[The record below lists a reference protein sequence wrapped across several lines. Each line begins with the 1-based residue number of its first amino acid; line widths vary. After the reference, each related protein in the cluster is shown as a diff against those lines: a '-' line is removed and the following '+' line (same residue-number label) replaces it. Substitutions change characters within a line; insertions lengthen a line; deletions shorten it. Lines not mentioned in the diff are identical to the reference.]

1 MTRINTNMSAVL
13 AALYMDRN
21 NTAMNTTMEQLST
34 GLKINSA
41 GDDPSGVI
49 AVGTLGGQ
57 ISGVND
63 ALSNAQQASNMM
75 ATADSSMSG
84 ISSLL
89 LQVQQLVSSAANS
102 AGQTTAQL
110 TADQNQLD
118 TLVASINQQA
128 GAANF
133 NGQNLLDGSLDYKTS
148 GLNAAQVSQLS
159 ISTAPVGTTAGPIPV
174 KVQLTQSA
182 TQAALFF
189 PAATVTGPVT
199 VNFTGPTG
207 SQTLTFAAGTTKAQ
221 VLAAI
226 NGTTSSTGLTAS
238 YVAGNPANAV
248 EINTSA
254 YGSAATESATVTT
267 GNPADFALQNS
278 VGAAATTASGTDIA
292 ALVNGQATTGA
303 GLTLNYA
310 GGTLDFNLT
319 AQAAFNAAGPGAT
332 TTFNITSGGA
342 LFQLGSQIG
351 AAQQVSVGIPSLK
364 ASALGDSVTG
374 FLSSLTTGGANSLS
388 SGNLQQA
395 MSIVT
400 EAETQVSSAQAR
412 VGSFQSDTLSTLTS
426 SLNTSLTSLTSA
438 QGAIQDTDYAVATA
452 ALSSEQVLEQAVT
465 SVMALANQEPS
476 YVLQLLK

>member
-49 AVGTLGGQ
+49 AAGNIGGQ

-63 ALSNAQQASNMM
+63 ALQNAQRASNLM
-75 ATADSSMSG
+75 ATADSAMSG

-89 LQVQQLVSSAANS
+89 LKVQQIVSSAANTS
-102 AGQTTAQL
+102 AMTPAQL
-110 TADQNQLD
+110 AADQNQLD

-148 GLNAAQVSQLS
+148 GLNPAQVSQLNIAS
-159 ISTAPVGTTAGPIPV
+159 APVGMTAGPIPV

-189 PAATVTGPVT
+189 PAATVANAVT

-207 SQTLTFAAGTTKAQ
+207 SQSLTFAAGTTKAQ

-226 NGTTSSTGLTAS
+226 NGTTSTTGLTAS

-254 YGSAATESATVTT
+254 YGSAATASATVTT

-278 VGAAATTASGTDIA
+278 VGNAATSASGTDIA
-292 ALVNGQATTGA
+292 ATVNGQATTGT
-303 GLTLNYA
+303 GLTLNYN
-310 GGTLDFNLT
+310 GGTLSFNLT
-319 AQAAFNAAGPGAT
+319 AQTAFNAAGPGAVT
-332 TTFNITSGGA
+332 NFNITSGGA
-342 LFQLGSQIG
+342 LFQLGAQIG
-351 AAQQVSVGIPSLK
+351 AAQQVSIGVPSLK
-364 ASALGDSVTG
+364 ASALGDSLTG

-395 MSIVT
+395 MSIVN
-400 EAETQVSSAQAR
+400 EAQSQVSSAQAR
-412 VGSFQSDTLSTLTS
+412 VGSFQANTLATLTS
-426 SLNTSLTSLTSA
+426 SLNTSLTSLSSA
-438 QGAIQDTDYAVATA
+438 QSAITDTDYATATA
-452 ALSSEQVLEQAVT
+452 ALSRQQVLAQAAQAA
-465 SVMALANQEPS
+465 MALANQEPS